1 MVSIIDIMSLEK
13 KQKKVRAKGKRGRKP
28 TSKIL
33 SLKTNNKKKTDNLIA
48 HIPLDEE
55 TIKKYI
61 NDENDELLNKKN
73 KIDIFFESNN
83 NKKKNELLLLKEENK
98 KLKKQLDQ
106 LKKENGIKDSKIFK
120 LNYNFYN
127 ETLNEDINSETISE
141 YACWWCCHKF
151 DGLPIGIPNKKLNNK
166 YHTYGNFCSF
176 NCAAA
181 YTYNT
186 KDWNISDKLSLL
198 HQMYFCIYNLE
209 DYETIKSAPP
219 KETLKLFGGPL
230 TIDEFRSTSNN
241 YYKDFRLIVSP
252 MTSIVPLI
260 EENNKEKNKCHY
272 TTNKNIPL
280 NNLKISDK
288 LEKLKLKRTK
298 PLHSSKY
305 SLIETMGLKTD

>member
-1 MVSIIDIMSLEK
+1 MSLEK
-13 KQKKVRAKGKRGRKP
+13 KQKKVRAKGKRGRKS

-33 SLKTNNKKKTDNLIA
+33 SLKSNDTTKSNDNLIA
-48 HIPLDEE
+48 HLPLDEE

-61 NDENDELLNKKN
+61 NDDSDEFSNKTK
-73 KIDIFFESNN
+73 KIDIFFETNN

-98 KLKKQLDQ
+98 KLKKQIDQ
-106 LKKENGIKDSKIFK
+106 LKKENGIKESKIFK
-120 LNYNFYN
+120 INYTFYN
-127 ETLNEDINSETISE
+127 ETLNKELNSESISN

-151 DGLPIGIPNKKLNNK
+151 KGLPIGIPNKKINSK

-181 YTYNT
+181 HIYST
-186 KDWNISDKLSLL
+186 KSWNISDKLSLL
-198 HQMYFCIYNLE
+198 HQMYFDVYNLTE
-209 DYETIKSAPP
+209 YETIKSAPP
-219 KETLKLFGGPL
+219 KETLELFGGPL
-230 TIDEFRSTSNN
+230 TIEKFRDSGNSNN
-241 YYKDFRLIVSP
+241 KDFRLIVSP
-252 MTSIVPLI
+252 MTSIVPLV

-288 LEKLKLKRTK
+288 IEKLKLKRTK

>member
-1 MVSIIDIMSLEK
+1 MSLEK
-13 KQKKVRAKGKRGRKP
+13 KTKKVKAKGKRGRRP
-28 TSKIL
+28 TSKIVTIKNEPKP
-33 SLKTNNKKKTDNLIA
+33 SDNLIA

-55 TIKKYI
+55 TIKKYM
-61 NDENDELLNKKN
+61 NEDDLENNLLNKKN

-83 NKKKNELLLLKEENK
+83 TKKKNEVILLKDENK
-98 KLKKQLDQ
+98 KLKKQIEL

-120 LNYNFYN
+120 LNYKFYN
-127 ETLNEDINSETISE
+127 ETFNNEINLQSISDC
-141 YACWWCCHKF
+141 ACWWCCHKF
-151 DGLPIGIPNKKLNNK
+151 TGLPIGIPNKKIK
-166 YHTYGNFCSF
+166 DTYYTFGNFCSF

-181 YTYNT
+181 YIYNV

-198 HQMYFCIYNLE
+198 HQMYFSIYDIT

-230 TIDEFRSTSNN
+230 TIEEFRNSSNN
-241 YYKDFRLIVSP
+241 VNKDYRLIMSP
-252 MTSIVPLI
+252 MTSIVPLV

>member
-1 MVSIIDIMSLEK
+1 MSLEK
-13 KQKKVRAKGKRGRKP
+13 KKEKKVRAKGKRGRKP

-33 SLKTNNKKKTDNLIA
+33 SLKTNDKKSVDNLIA

-55 TIKKYI
+55 TIKKYM
-61 NDENDELLNKKN
+61 NDENNDDELLNKTN
-73 KIDIFFESNN
+73 KIDIFFETNNNN
-83 NKKKNELLLLKEENK
+83 NKKTELLLKEENK
-98 KLKKQLDQ
+98 KLKKQIEQ
-106 LKKENGIKDSKIFK
+106 LKKENGIKESKIFK
-120 LNYNFYN
+120 INYNFYN
-127 ETLNEDINSETISE
+127 ETLNQDVNSETISE

-151 DGLPIGIPNKKLNNK
+151 NGLPIGVPNKKIDGK
-166 YHTYGNFCSF
+166 YHTFGNFCSF

-181 YTYNT
+181 YIYNT
-186 KDWNISDKLSLL
+186 KSWNISDKLSLL
-198 HQMYFCIYNLE
+198 HQMYFSVYDIKE
-209 DYETIKSAPP
+209 YETIKSAPP

-230 TIDEFRSTSNN
+230 SIEDFRDSSNN
-241 YYKDFRLIVSP
+241 YCKDFRLIVSP

-260 EENNKEKNKCHY
+260 EENNREKNKCHY